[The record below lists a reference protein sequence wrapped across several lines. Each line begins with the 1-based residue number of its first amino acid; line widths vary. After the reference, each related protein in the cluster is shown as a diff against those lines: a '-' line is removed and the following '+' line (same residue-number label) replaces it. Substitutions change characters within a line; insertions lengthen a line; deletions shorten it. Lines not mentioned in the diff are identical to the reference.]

1 MTICAIHITT
11 HVRAF
16 TVRNAVSSLLAVVHA
31 VAKVKDGV
39 AFSGNPDLV
48 LA

>member
-16 TVRNAVSSLLAVVHA
+16 TVRNAVSNLLAVVHT
-31 VAKVKDGV
+31 VAKVKDGA
-39 AFSGNPDLV
+39 AFSGNPDIMI
-48 LA
+48 A